1 MKTVILIENEVGQ
14 IVLTPE
20 TEFERAAV
28 EMLVKAAGGSRD
40 GAGGKFDF
48 RLTEYAQTRA
58 GFLREFE
65 RGKEEVPSL
74 VLIAVP
80 AAKYATPPFSGD
92 NPSGS

>member
-1 MKTVILIENEVGQ
+1 MKTVVLIENEVGQ

-28 EMLVKAAGGSRD
+28 QMLVQAAGGARD

-48 RLTEYAQTRA
+48 RQVEYSQTRG

-65 RGKEEVPSL
+65 RGNEGPSL
-74 VLIAVP
+74 ILIPVP
-80 AAKYATPPFSGD
+80 ASKYATPPFSGD
-92 NPSGS
+92 NPPGS